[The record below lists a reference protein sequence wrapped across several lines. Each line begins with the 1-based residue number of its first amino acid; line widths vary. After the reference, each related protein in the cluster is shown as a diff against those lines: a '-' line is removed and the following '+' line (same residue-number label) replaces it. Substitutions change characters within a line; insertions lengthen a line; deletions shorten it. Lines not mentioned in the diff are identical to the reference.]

1 MILPLFM
8 MNSKS
13 LSIIYFDNFS
23 CKLEKYFSKRNF
35 DYNKEIITIENKLK
49 NSPESVETHFIQK
62 EGIPSI
68 IDSERLWVILEAGNA
83 INFGVLSFLE
93 KYQKSSV
100 SIIYLIPNL
109 KFFSDFSLKT
119 HKIVYNVL
127 QEYARSGKLER
138 FCIFDFK
145 EIEKWFD
152 NLSFMN
158 YDDLVFDTISY
169 ILITDD
175 YTKNTE
181 PKYSTVKEV
190 SDSAR
195 IETFSLIDINT
206 NVERKCYNILIPRE
220 VIYNYIVD
228 KEKLESSIFRK
239 NIYDFLETK
248 GTEETKFMFSLFEE
262 QQQNICLGVQK
273 SSMIQ

>member
-1 MILPLFM
+1 MISMIF
-8 MNSKS
+8 
-13 LSIIYFDNFS
+13 FDKFS
-23 CKLEKYFSKRNF
+23 YKLNKYFLKRKF
-35 DYNKEIITIENKLK
+35 EYNSELITIENKLK
-49 NSPESVETHFIQK
+49 NSPESIETHFIQK

-68 IDSERLWVILEAGNA
+68 INSERLWVILEAGNA

-109 KFFSDFSLKT
+109 KFSSEFALKT

-138 FCIFDFK
+138 FCIFDFN

-152 NLSFMN
+152 NLSFVN
-158 YDDLVFDTISY
+158 YDDLVLDTISY

-190 SDSAR
+190 SDAAR
-195 IETFSLIDINT
+195 IETYSLIDINT
-206 NVERKCYNILIPRE
+206 NVERKCYNILVPRE
-220 VIYNYIVD
+220 VTYNYIVD

-239 NIYDFLETK
+239 NIYNFLETK
-248 GTEETKFMFSLFEE
+248 GTEETKFMFSLYEE